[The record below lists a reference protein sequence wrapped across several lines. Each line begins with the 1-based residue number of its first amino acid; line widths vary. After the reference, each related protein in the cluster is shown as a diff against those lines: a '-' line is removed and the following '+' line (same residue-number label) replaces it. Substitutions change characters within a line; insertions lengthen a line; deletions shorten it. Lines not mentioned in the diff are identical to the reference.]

1 MRCPGRQLWMALVA
15 FSNALSMV
23 RCLQLFGTLDRHDLY
38 DLSLRFELDPI
49 LQWAVQIFPMLLKT
63 QYLCLP

>member
-1 MRCPGRQLWMALVA
+1 MALVA

-23 RCLQLFGTLDRHDLY
+23 RCLQLFGTLDILVHDLY

-49 LQWAVQIFPMLLKT
+49 LQWTVQIFPMFPKT
-63 QYLCLP
+63 NIRVYHEIDRL

>member
-1 MRCPGRQLWMALVA
+1 MA